1 MLSVYQKLN
10 DYVRKASARSS
21 SNAYQTSNS
30 VDLSSTDTVSIANLP
45 EEILLNIFSYL
56 PLKDLCSC
64 SFVST
69 TWNRISD
76 DIFLWNYKILLESY
90 NWVGIIS
97 KYPPTGPI
105 SHPKDMYTSINPIY
119 SLSSKELIRSGV
131 LVYFSLILKS
141 CWGHKPPHIA
151 TLGSGLDNF
160 RTRKLFHRMF
170 RNNCP
175 EFEPTGQFMPAVGS
189 GVTMKL
195 ISGDNYPYKFHFYM
209 LYSFKPVS
217 KYSPSLQEQRIR
229 ESVLFEKLADH
240 ESLRSLRL
248 RESVREIFD
257 GVHGLIYSID
267 AADSE
272 DDFRSLICEFKLV
285 VGSIG
290 EDVPVLVI
298 LINADGAGN
307 AAGGGHDVSTF
318 HIAQLFELYSLPNP
332 WCILSAFVKD
342 LLVLKLGIIWLIQ
355 KTFKM

>member
-10 DYVRKASARSS
+10 DYVRKSAIRSS
-21 SNAYQTSNS
+21 TEYHNSDANLSNNE
-30 VDLSSTDTVSIANLP
+30 TVSIINLP

-56 PLKDLCSC
+56 PLKELCSC
-64 SFVST
+64 SLVSNS
-69 TWNRISD
+69 WNRISN

-97 KYPPTGPI
+97 KHPQTCAI
-105 SHPKDMYTSINPIY
+105 VHPKDMYTSIIPIY
-119 SLSSKELIRSGV
+119 SLSSKELIRSGF
-131 LVYFSLILKS
+131 LVYFSLVLKS

-229 ESVLFEKLADH
+229 ESVLFDKLEEHD
-240 ESLRSLRL
+240 SLSLLKMRDC
-248 RESVREIFD
+248 VRDIF
-257 GVHGLIYSID
+257 VNLNGLIYSID

-272 DDFRSLICEFKLV
+272 EDFQSLICEFKLV
-285 VGSIG
+285 VSSIK

-298 LINADGAGN
+298 LINADGGS
-307 AAGGGHDVSTF
+307 GGGSNQLSTF
-318 HIAQLFELYSLPNP
+318 QIAQLFDLYNLPNP
-332 WCILSAFVKD
+332 WCVLSAFVKD